1 MVSGITWSVS
11 PRQIG
16 ARMTRQV
23 DSTAAEL
30 HDLVR
35 GVVDDGADDMRRFIL
50 EATTKTGDHRVSSG
64 RGSHAG
70 RYETGTMYD
79 AVDSSAT
86 TDGAGDR
93 VRFVGEFGWLNDVLD
108 YYLMQENGTS
118 KIDAMHAL
126 HKAFINASEKFQK
139 QVNDIVRKNF

>member
-1 MVSGITWSVS
+1 MVSGITWSLR
-11 PRQIG
+11 PREIG
-16 ARMTRQV
+16 ARLNRQV
-23 DSTAAEL
+23 DTTASEL
-30 HDLVR
+30 HNLVR

-50 EATTKTGDHRVSSG
+50 EATTKTGNDRVASG
-64 RGSHAG
+64 GTHAG

-79 AVDSSAT
+79 AVDSNVVIA
-86 TDGAGDR
+86 GIGDR
-93 VRFVGEFGWLNDVLD
+93 AIFVGSFGWLNDVLN
-108 YYLMQENGTS
+108 YYLIQENGSS